1 MYKFDR
7 SLDFVRSIKNVTI
20 DNDIAVDE
28 DKFHDF
34 WVNVVTF
41 YYIVFLSPNFSIKV
55 GTKLSCPL

>member
-20 DNDIAVDE
+20 ANGIAVDE

-34 WVNVVTF
+34 LGKF
-41 YYIVFLSPNFSIKV
+41 CYILLYCISFTEFFD
-55 GTKLSCPL
+55 